1 MMYIYFPN
9 VLFLLVWLYY
19 FQYSVWFSILLT
31 PISYLVFNGFLIYRQ
46 QFNTVNTILDKLVV
60 FQYLENMIYYIVNI
74 VIHLLFK
81 LPYVNKLYGILR
93 VKVLI
98 YVFNLIVS
106 YIPSQKTNPL
116 TEELQNDYLEILKK
130 NRQKREIR
138 RNDLINN

>member
-1 MMYIYFPN
+1 
-9 VLFLLVWLYY
+9 
-19 FQYSVWFSILLT
+19 
-31 PISYLVFNGFLIYRQ
+31 
-46 QFNTVNTILDKLVV
+46 
-60 FQYLENMIYYIVNI
+60 MIYYIVNI

>member
-1 MMYIYFPN
+1 MYIYFPN

-46 QFNTVNTILDKLVV
+46 IFNVVHKSLDDLVV
-60 FQYLENMIYYIVNI
+60 FQYLENMIYYIVNFI
-74 VIHLLFK
+74 VYLLFK

-93 VKVLI
+93 VKILI
-98 YVFNLIVS
+98 YVFNLIMS

-116 TEELQNDYLEILKK
+116 TEELQNDYLEILNRNRK
-130 NRQKREIR
+130 NK
-138 RNDLINN
+138 LIKENNLD